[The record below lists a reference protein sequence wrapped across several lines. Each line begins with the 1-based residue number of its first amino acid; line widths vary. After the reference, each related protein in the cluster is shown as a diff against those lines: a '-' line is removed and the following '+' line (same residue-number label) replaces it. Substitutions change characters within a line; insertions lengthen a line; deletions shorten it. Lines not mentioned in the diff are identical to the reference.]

1 MKNFF
6 LLASIAIMVLS
17 LFACSSDEEQTEIEN
32 PAVIDEA
39 SAFSGA
45 PLLGD
50 VVLEN
55 MYEDEARK
63 LTDKTPVQIVT
74 VLEGTN
80 RVTLEAQFRG
90 VRDFGFGYPLYEF
103 ELTDE
108 LAEAMGGIAQGMSGS
123 PVGPPGRI
131 MGALAYGDAFATAPR
146 RFWVTSIDAMEN
158 AITHQTFGEMFDA
171 ERAGAAPGGIQA
183 AYRPVKTPLT
193 ISGIQVNRLEQLSA
207 HLEGSHFDFVQ
218 LIADINDAPAAPPT
232 VTTRLAAGDMIGVA
246 VSTGDV
252 VNSIGFGT
260 VTQVYDD
267 GTFTAFGHPMVYGG
281 QSSLPVY
288 RAVTNGIV
296 SNLQIPYKSSSAY
309 GNPIGTI
316 TKDLLPGIVGELGTV
331 PSMIPLKVTYQ
342 AGNGPIVE
350 KNHKVA
356 YGQESFLPIVAAI
369 TMDSIRQEISSATV
383 DGTVTLRFKE
393 TETVYT
399 ESFRSASSATFIDV
413 LINTERIIRA
423 FTDTLSNSAGEA
435 TLADV
440 SIAIHDKPQIML
452 ADLHEVIVPEEGITP
467 GEDLIVSVVLLPHW
481 SAAGDKRTIERE
493 VTLQVPEDFPAG
505 DALLTVASENPFGP
519 PDPFFGPDFFF
530 FGPEE
535 EPKPLPENLDELI
548 KKMEE
553 EQINPSLITITLES
567 LGSPP
572 GGLPPGF
579 LPPDLLP
586 PDFLPPDLLP
596 PEGLPLPEDGEMPED
611 GEAPEGDEMPED
623 GEAPEGDEMPEDGE
637 APEGDEMPEDGEA
650 PEDGEMPED
659 GEAPGDGEMPPDLL
673 LPEGFPPL
681 DGFPF
686 PTDFEPPPSVEI
698 TINIDGFIVIG
709 LKEAF
714 VTIEGEEMGD
724 GMIPGEILDGIIPE
738 EIGEPVE
745 PVEPAEPEEPAE
757 EE

>member
-6 LLASIAIMVLS
+6 VLIGIAIVFLS
-17 LFACSSDEEQTEIEN
+17 QLGCSSDEEQTQLEN
-32 PAVIDEA
+32 PAASDEA

-55 MYEDEARK
+55 MYEDEARQ
-63 LTDKTPVQIVT
+63 LVDKTPVQLVT

-80 RVTLEAQFRG
+80 RVILEAQFRG
-90 VRDFGFGYPLYEF
+90 VRDFGFGFPLYEF

-108 LAEAMGGIAQGMSGS
+108 MAEAMGGIAQGMSGS

-131 MGALAYGDAFATAPR
+131 MGALAYGDAFARAPS
-146 RFWVTSIDAMEN
+146 RFWATSIDAMEN
-158 AITHQTFGEMFDA
+158 AINHQTFGEMLEA
-171 ERAGAAPGGIQA
+171 ERAAAAPGGIQS
-183 AYRPVKTPLT
+183 AYTPVKTPLT
-193 ISGIQVNRLEQLSA
+193 ISGIQPHRLEQLSS

-218 LIADINDAPAAPPT
+218 LFADINDAPAAPPAT
-232 VTTRLAAGDMIGVA
+232 TTRLAAGDMIGVA

-267 GTFTAFGHPMVYGG
+267 GTFVAFGHPMILSGK
-281 QSSLPVY
+281 SSLPVY

-296 SNLQIPYKSSSAY
+296 ANLQIPYKSSSAY

-316 TKDLLPGIVGELGTV
+316 TKDLKPAVVGELGTI
-331 PSMIPLKVTYQ
+331 PSMIPMKVAYQ
-342 AGNGPIVE
+342 AGNGPVVE

-356 YGQESFLPIVAAI
+356 YGLESFLPIVAAV

-383 DGTVTLRFKE
+383 DGTITLQFKE

-399 ESFRSASSATFIDV
+399 ESFQSASPDPFFDV
-413 LINTERIIRA
+413 LLNVERIVRSFADI
-423 FTDTLSNSAGEA
+423 LSNNAGQA
-435 TLADV
+435 TLTDV
-440 SIAIHDKPQIML
+440 SISIHDKPQIML
-452 ADLHEVIVPEEGITP
+452 AEVHEVIVPEEGITP
-467 GEDLIVSVVLLPHW
+467 GEALTVSVVVLPHW
-481 SAAGDKRTIERE
+481 SAAGDERTIQRD
-493 VTLQVPEDFPAG
+493 VTLEIPEDFPVG
-505 DALLTVASENPFGP
+505 PALLSVASANPFGP

-553 EQINPSLITITLES
+553 EQIDSSLITITLEA
-567 LGSPP
+567 LGPPP
-572 GGLPPGF
+572 GAFPPEEF
-579 LPPDLLP
+579 LPPDA
-586 PDFLPPDLLP
+586 LLP
-596 PEGLPLPEDGEMPED
+596 PEGFPLPEDGEIPDD
-611 GEAPEGDEMPED
+611 GEMPEGD
-623 GEAPEGDEMPEDGE
+623 
-637 APEGDEMPEDGEA
+637 EA

-659 GEAPGDGEMPPDLL
+659 DEAPEDGEIPGDGEIPPDLL

-681 DGFPF
+681 DGSPF
-686 PTDFEPPPSVEI
+686 PPDFGPPPTVEI

-709 LKEAF
+709 LKDVP
-714 VTIEGEEMGD
+714 VTIGSEEMVD
-724 GMIPGEILDGIIPE
+724 GMIPGEIVDGMLPE

-745 PVEPAEPEEPAE
+745 PVEPAEPEAPAE

>member
-6 LLASIAIMVLS
+6 LLASVAIMVLS
-17 LFACSSDEEQTEIEN
+17 LFACSSDEEQTEVEN
-32 PAVIDEA
+32 PAAIDEA

-80 RVTLEAQFRG
+80 RVTLDAQFRG

-108 LAEAMGGIAQGMSGS
+108 FAEAMGGIAQGMSGS

-131 MGALAYGDAFATAPR
+131 MGALAYGEAFATAPR

-171 ERAGAAPGGIQA
+171 ERAAAAPGGIQA
-183 AYRPVKTPLT
+183 AYTPVKTPLT
-193 ISGIQVNRLEQLSA
+193 ISGIQPNRLEQLSS

-218 LIADINDAPAAPPT
+218 LFADINDAPAAPPT

-267 GTFTAFGHPMVYGG
+267 GTFVAFGHPMVGAG
-281 QSSLPVY
+281 KSSLPVY
-288 RAVTNGIV
+288 RAITNGIV

-316 TKDLLPGIVGELGTV
+316 TKDLTPGIVGELGTV
-331 PSMIPLKVTYQ
+331 PSMIPVKVTYQ

-356 YGQESFLPIVAAI
+356 YGQESFIPIVAAL

-413 LINTERIIRA
+413 LLNVDRIVLS

-452 ADLHEVIVPEEGITP
+452 AELHEVIVPEEGITP
-467 GEDLIVSVVLLPHW
+467 GEDLTVSVVLLPHW
-481 SAAGDKRTIERE
+481 STTGEERTIQRD
-493 VTLQVPEDFPAG
+493 VMIPVPEGFPIG
-505 DALLTVASENPFGP
+505 PALLTVASANPFGP
-519 PDPFFGPDFFF
+519 PAPFLPPDFFF
-530 FGPEE
+530 FGP
-535 EPKPLPENLDELI
+535 PDGPQPALPENLDELI
-548 KKMEE
+548 QKMKD
-553 EQINPSLITITLES
+553 EQIDPGEITLTLET
-567 LGSPP
+567 
-572 GGLPPGF
+572 
-579 LPPDLLP
+579 
-586 PDFLPPDLLP
+586 LLP
-596 PEGLPLPEDGEMPED
+596 PE
-611 GEAPEGDEMPED
+611 AF
-623 GEAPEGDEMPEDGE
+623 
-637 APEGDEMPEDGEA
+637 
-650 PEDGEMPED
+650 
-659 GEAPGDGEMPPDLL
+659 
-673 LPEGFPPL
+673 FPP
-681 DGFPF
+681 
-686 PTDFEPPPSVEI
+686 EPSLPPE
-698 TINIDGFIVIG
+698 
-709 LKEAF
+709 
-714 VTIEGEEMGD
+714 
-724 GMIPGEILDGIIPE
+724 
-738 EIGEPVE
+738 
-745 PVEPAEPEEPAE
+745 
-757 EE
+757 